1 MAAILI
7 KSSVTWRCVQQ
18 PFQAVAKDNIWAI
31 LLALCEGNPQ
41 VTSVYTW
48 LVIFKSVWEN
58 IYDSISLGTGMQV
71 FVYNDA
77 LIKCFIE
84 PCAHA
89 PDVRIMIIWSRE
101 STVAPKSAPQGDH
114 PHVLFVQYQC
124 GSRFSG

>member
-1 MAAILI
+1 MVAILI
-7 KSSVTWRCVQQ
+7 KSSVTWLVQQ
-18 PFQAVAKDNIWAI
+18 LFQAAAKDNIKAL

-58 IYDSISLGTGMQV
+58 IHDSISFGTGLQV

-77 LIKCFIE
+77 LIKCFNE

-101 STVAPKSAPQGDH
+101 STVASKRATQGDH
-114 PHVLFVQYQC
+114 PQVLFVQCQC
-124 GSRFSG
+124 GGRFSG